1 MISCREGLIGRGLY
15 VCGLTWSPV
24 FLINAS
30 PPILF
35 EAGFSC
41 AARMYEQDMRNA
53 LKGAR
58 PEMLFLTH
66 VHWDHCGSVS
76 HLQQVFPRLTIAAST
91 RSAAIVARPNARK
104 LMVELNRNMLRVVA
118 RSGLVDRA
126 LLSDVPFRPFHVDTQ
141 VIDGQEIRVARDL
154 TVQVLATPGHTWD
167 HVSYYMP
174 EKKIL
179 IAGEALG
186 TLELTDYVDVQFLAD
201 FDAYMDSLKRLST
214 LPAEILCQGH
224 HFVFT
229 GRRDIKT
236 FLKRSLESTQHY
248 QRDIVDLLRRE
259 GGSVDAVVARLKTE
273 RYDPITGIKQ
283 PEDAY
288 LINLK
293 AQVALLHRKHWGSP
307 AKA

>member
-1 MISCREGLIGRGLY
+1 MISCNEGHVGRGLY
-15 VCGLTWSPV
+15 VCGLTWSPL
-24 FLINAS
+24 FLLKTS

-41 AARMYEQDMRNA
+41 ASLLYEQDIRKA
-53 LKGAR
+53 LKR
-58 PEMLFLTH
+58 SPPEILFLTH
-66 VHWDHCGSVS
+66 VHWDHCGGVS
-76 HLQQVFPRLTIAAST
+76 HIQQAFPRVKIAAST
-91 RSAAIVARPNARK
+91 RAAAILARPNARK
-104 LMVELNRNMLRVVA
+104 LMAELNRNMLPIVA
-118 RSGLVDRA
+118 RAGVVDNA
-126 LLSDVPFRPFHVDTQ
+126 LLSDAPFRPFHVDMQ
-141 VIDGQEIRVARDL
+141 ISDGQEIRAAKDL

-167 HVSYYMP
+167 HVSYYIP

-179 IAGEALG
+179 IAGEAAG

-201 FDAYMDSLKRLST
+201 FDAYVASLKRLTT

-229 GRRDIKT
+229 GQRDIKR
-236 FLKRSLESTQHY
+236 FLKRSLEATELYH
-248 QRDIVDLLRRE
+248 RDIVDLLLRE
-259 GGSVDAVVARLKTE
+259 KGSVDAVVARLKAE
-273 RYDPITGIKQ
+273 RYDPITGLKQ

-307 AKA
+307 VKA